1 MPTQD
6 FETNSLAW
14 QIQQLQQRASE
25 WFEFNLAIAYKKVVD
40 SGVTLQGYM
49 IFWFGWLGLFLASP

>member
-1 MPTQD
+1 MPAQD

-25 WFEFNLAIAYKKVVD
+25 WFEFNLAIAFKKVVD
-40 SGVTLQGYM
+40 SGVTLPE
-49 IFWFGWLGLFLASP
+49 WLYSFLV